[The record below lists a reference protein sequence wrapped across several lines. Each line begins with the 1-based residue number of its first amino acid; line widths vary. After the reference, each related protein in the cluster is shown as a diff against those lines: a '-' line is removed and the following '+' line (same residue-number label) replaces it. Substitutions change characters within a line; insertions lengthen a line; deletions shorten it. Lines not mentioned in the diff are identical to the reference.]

1 MKISENKV
9 VSFSYTVKNAAGEV
23 LDQSDASAPF
33 SYLHGCHQIISGLE
47 VALEGKEKDAKFSVH
62 VDPEDAYGVRD
73 ESLIFTIDRS
83 YLGDEP
89 IEKGMQLQLQAED
102 GYHIVTILD
111 ITDTEVKLDGNH
123 PLAGESLDFDVQVLD
138 VREATAEEIEHG
150 HSHSHEHDCDC
161 NCEGECDSDDD
172 FDDIE
177 FTPEDDEKLD

>member
-1 MKISENKV
+1 M
-9 VSFSYTVKNAAGEV
+9 
-23 LDQSDASAPF
+23 
-33 SYLHGCHQIISGLE
+33 
-47 VALEGKEKDAKFSVH
+47 
-62 VDPEDAYGVRD
+62 
-73 ESLIFTIDRS
+73 
-83 YLGDEP
+83 
-89 IEKGMQLQLQAED
+89 
-102 GYHIVTILD
+102 
-111 ITDTEVKLDGNH
+111 KLDGNH